1 MTENQGGTD
10 EWMERWINLYGDRL
24 VRYVFII
31 TRDRELAQDVVQ
43 ESFLK
48 LMLFHRR
55 HPNETISPG
64 WLFKVARN
72 QAFDAMKTTILPTD
86 HVPDQPSDDTHI
98 WLPIQ
103 MRQILSELP
112 VLDREC
118 LWLFYYADWPT
129 KDIAHHLGISPGA
142 LRGRLL
148 RSRRRLQ
155 QLWEVKD
162 HECEFPK

>member
-1 MTENQGGTD
+1 MESGNGSPD
-10 EWMERWINLYGDRL
+10 AWMEQWINLYGDRL
-24 VRYVFII
+24 VRYAFVI

-48 LMLFHRR
+48 LFVFHRR
-55 HPNETISPG
+55 HPHDTVSPG
-64 WLFKVARN
+64 WLFKVTRN
-72 QAFDAMKTTILPTD
+72 QAFDAMKTHIVSTNRLPEQST
-86 HVPDQPSDDTHI
+86 DDTHV
-98 WLPIQ
+98 WLPVLF
-103 MRQILSELP
+103 RQILSELP

-129 KDIAHHLGISPGA
+129 KDIAHHLGISPNA

-155 QLWEVKD
+155 QLWEVD
-162 HECEFPK
+162 HDACKFPQ